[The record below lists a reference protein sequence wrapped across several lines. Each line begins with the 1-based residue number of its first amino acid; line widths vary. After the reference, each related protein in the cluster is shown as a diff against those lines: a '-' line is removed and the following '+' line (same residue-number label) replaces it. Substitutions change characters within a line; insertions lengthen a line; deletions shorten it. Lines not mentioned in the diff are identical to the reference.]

1 MTKQNTQALCLQGT
15 KTRIVPA
22 ARFRKGDVA
31 FLPYFGQLVKSK
43 ITRIDRKRSTHMISV
58 RYIAMV
64 PGADWENVCC
74 MPGHTTY
81 EVVGK
86 L

>member
-1 MTKQNTQALCLQGT
+1 MNTKNTRL
-15 KTRIVPA
+15 VPA
-22 ARFRKGDVA
+22 CCLRKGYVA

-43 ITRIDRKRSTHMISV
+43 ITKVDRSPRTPMVSV
-58 RYIAMV
+58 RYITMI
-64 PGADWENVCC
+64 PGADWENVCY

-81 EVVGK
+81 EVVGA